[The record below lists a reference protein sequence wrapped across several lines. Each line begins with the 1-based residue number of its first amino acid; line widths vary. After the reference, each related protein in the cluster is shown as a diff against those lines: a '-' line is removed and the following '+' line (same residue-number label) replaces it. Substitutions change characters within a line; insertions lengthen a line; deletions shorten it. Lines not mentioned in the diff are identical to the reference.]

1 MLSYLAIN
9 TDAASKHG
17 NDADTMLPDH
27 LPEVT
32 DSVWQWSLCCYV
44 PKLLAADFYLLKRDS
59 SNRSGNN
66 GIF

>member
-1 MLSYLAIN
+1 MTFRLSMLSNKSFGKKQQRKYFCQIWHGMLSYLAIN

-32 DSVWQWSLCCYV
+32 DSV
-44 PKLLAADFYLLKRDS
+44 
-59 SNRSGNN
+59 
-66 GIF
+66 